1 MPVDRN
7 PSLFNAPPS
16 LAAAT
21 ITSVPQY
28 QLKTTTVNLNGQAS
42 VDLDFTIDVTP
53 WLDMFVFMDQAG
65 IVRLFTREGSSG
77 IYRQLGA
84 DYPIVASVLTQP
96 ITRLRIP
103 GSQLR
108 VRLINNAAAGAA
120 NATTVLVEQI
130 HARSL

>member
-16 LAAAT
+16 SAPAT
-21 ITSVPQY
+21 VTAVPQY
-28 QLKTTTVNLNGQAS
+28 QQKTTTLNLNGQAS

-53 WLDMFVFMDQAG
+53 WIDMFVFLDQAG
-65 IVRLFTREGSSG
+65 IVRLFVREATSG
-77 IYRQLGA
+77 TYRQLGA
-84 DYPIVASVLTQP
+84 DYPLVASVLTQP
-96 ITRLRIP
+96 FTRLRVP

-120 NATTVLVEQI
+120 NATTVLAAQV
-130 HARSL
+130 HARSS